1 MYYYILYYYKRRWWL
16 ITSAPFLLTRG
27 QFVDAI
33 LISVYSV
40 KNTKVCIN
48 SIKSNDS
55 FFKTFTLRVFSPH
68 GSHFPKTQTFFLFIF
83 VQININFPSDFPGV
97 TMSQQLL
104 QPALLSP
111 RVNFKLSLVLDDEAA
126 RNPSRRAEKL
136 PDLPFFSVSLLLLL
150 LLLCRSGP
158 VVLEL
163 WFWPTGCVL
172 AG

>member
-1 MYYYILYYYKRRWWL
+1 
-16 ITSAPFLLTRG
+16 
-27 QFVDAI
+27 
-33 LISVYSV
+33 
-40 KNTKVCIN
+40 
-48 SIKSNDS
+48 
-55 FFKTFTLRVFSPH
+55 
-68 GSHFPKTQTFFLFIF
+68 
-83 VQININFPSDFPGV
+83 
-97 TMSQQLL
+97 MSQQLL

-111 RVNFKLSLVLDDEAA
+111 RVNFKLSLVLEYEAA

-150 LLLCRSGP
+150 LLLLLCRSGP